1 MNSRVAGMLALSIMQ
16 MGVSCMLI
24 ASEDSIE
31 SVLEGYES
39 PQELFENLKANTA
52 QNNAQ
57 ETFQESQDSVKFM
70 ESGDPATPSFKSQA
84 SRPRQSASPP
94 SWIYSTA
101 MVETLFND
109 GSLKRGFGTLLK
121 NGFYLTSSE
130 VIYNGRATPAR
141 IHAKMQDDLTSNLM
155 CVSQLSLKALDLDS
169 GLALLKVSK
178 SLDTFCR
185 VRSETYYQDRI
196 YKRFG
201 VDVFTSSQLVSPQT
215 LTYYPYLDGMY
226 MLMPQSIEF
235 GQLASHRMHLG
246 NEPTS
251 GFNIKESFYEDFVYG
266 RAFYDGNGVFLG
278 IASRA
283 GAGYLPMFINRFVI
297 QDFLCDV
304 QEKGIIDDPSLRR
317 SCMALGKRRSKFFN
331 DLDTG
336 DLH

>member
-1 MNSRVAGMLALSIMQ
+1 MNSRVAGVLALSIMQ

-24 ASEDSIE
+24 ASEDSVE

-39 PQELFENLKANTA
+39 PQKLFESPKVSVAQSNT
-52 QNNAQ
+52 QQ
-57 ETFQESQDSVKFM
+57 ILQDSQDSASPI
-70 ESGDPATPSFKSQA
+70 ESENPEIPPFKTQA
-84 SRPRQSASPP
+84 LRSRQSTSPP

-141 IHAKMQDDLTSNLM
+141 IHVKMQDDLTSSLM

-178 SLDTFCR
+178 SLDTFCQ

-201 VDVFTSSQLVSPQT
+201 VDIFASSQLVSPQT
-215 LTYYPYLDGMY
+215 LTYYPHLDKMY
-226 MLMPQSIEF
+226 VLVPQSIEF
-235 GQLASHRMHLG
+235 GRLASHRAHLK
-246 NEPTS
+246 NEPIS
-251 GFNIKESFYEDFVYG
+251 GFNIKENFYEDFVYG

-317 SCMALGKRRSKFFN
+317 SCMALGKRRSRFFN
-331 DLDTG
+331 DTNTG